1 MIRGMATT
9 RIAHYHFPRI
19 WADRHDDEVYVFANG
34 HVCTPEQRRASLRQ
48 LIQMMR
54 RERQA

>member
-1 MIRGMATT
+1 MATT

-19 WADRHDDEVYVFANG
+19 WADRHDDHVHVFANG
-34 HVCTPEQRRASLRQ
+34 HVYGPEQRRASLRQ